1 MGRSDEEHTRQL
13 AGAGNRWRRR
23 PAGGVGTGRSFV
35 PLVRLAG
42 EWDATV
48 GHQPEQSG
56 QRLTWPAWG
65 SRLSEATARAA
76 PLYVGASSLQTPATE
91 PVKIHEEDAGMIHSH
106 LCAGRPVSSSSVDTA
121 VPRAR
126 ERRTVR

>member
-1 MGRSDEEHTRQL
+1 MRNTHGSWL
-13 AGAGNRWRRR
+13 AL
-23 PAGGVGTGRSFV
+23 GTGGGADLLAASVRAGPSY

-42 EWDATV
+42 EWDATLRN
-48 GHQPEQSG
+48 QPGQSG

-65 SRLSEATARAA
+65 NRPSEATARAA

-121 VPRAR
+121 VPRDR